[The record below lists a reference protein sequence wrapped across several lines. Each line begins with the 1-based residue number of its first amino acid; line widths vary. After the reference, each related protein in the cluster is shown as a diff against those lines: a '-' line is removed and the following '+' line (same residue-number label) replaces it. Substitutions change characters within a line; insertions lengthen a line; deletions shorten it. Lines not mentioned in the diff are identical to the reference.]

1 MKSTD
6 QIEERVKGGLAK
18 RLGKEPEAIR
28 NESKLVEELGL
39 DSLDTFDLLFELE
52 KEFDIEIPTVD
63 ALGFVTVQNVI
74 AYIQKRTE
82 KK

>member
-18 RLGKEPEAIR
+18 KLGKDESDIR

-74 AYIQKRTE
+74 AYIQKRIQS
-82 KK
+82 K